1 MLRTRNLITSANKF
15 EQERATLEAIKN
27 NLEAKNYSEVYTLTC
42 NYLGHIP
49 HYKSHEDICYTI
61 LELVMYDIDHST
73 DSAPEFLNHLLS
85 DLKYMEDRE

>member
-61 LELVMYDIDHST
+61 LELYMHDLKDSGDRTLKFIDHL
-73 DSAPEFLNHLLS
+73 LN
-85 DLKYMEDRE
+85 DMEEAL